1 MSFVKRLINVFYAP
15 SETFEAITTRRDWKD
30 LWIPLIILALV
41 GLVASVILKD
51 LTIDYRLDNLERV
64 IENSNRIPA
73 ERKAEILNQ
82 QYEKTVNPSPFAMVL
97 GYVTAILAT
106 PVRVLF
112 FALVVFMAGN
122 FIFGGEAKYI
132 DLLIL
137 SGYVYLINILELL
150 VKIPLMLSKWD
161 MEVSTG
167 LGLLGIGEFGD
178 FIYHFLAGV
187 DVFAFWRVI
196 LFAIG
201 MSVIYKKPTGP
212 FLMAV
217 TVVWIIILA
226 ISAGLGAAF
235 V

>member
-1 MSFVKRLINVFYAP
+1 MSFVKRLMNVFYAP
-15 SETFEAITTRRDWKD
+15 SETFEAFVARRDWKD
-30 LWIPLIILALV
+30 LWIPLIILALA
-41 GLVASVILKD
+41 GLVASVILED

-73 ERKAEILNQ
+73 ERKEEFLNQ
-82 QYEKTVNPSPFAMVL
+82 QYEKTVNPSPTAIVL
-97 GYVTAILAT
+97 GYATAILAT
-106 PVRVLF
+106 PARVLF
-112 FALVVFMAGN
+112 FALVIFMIGN
-122 FIFGGEAKYI
+122 FIFGGEAKYL

-212 FLMAV
+212 FLLAI
-217 TVVWIIILA
+217 TTVWIIILA

>member
-1 MSFVKRLINVFYAP
+1 MSFVKRLLNVFYAP
-15 SETFEAITTRRDWKD
+15 SETFEAIVARRDWKD
-30 LWIPLIILALV
+30 LWITLIILALV
-41 GLVASVILKD
+41 GLVASVILED
-51 LTIDYRLDNLERV
+51 LIIDYKLDNLEWV

-73 ERKAEILNQ
+73 EQKAEFLNQ
-82 QYEKTVNPSPFAMVL
+82 RYEKIVNPSAFTVVF

-106 PVRVLF
+106 PVRAIF
-112 FALVVFMAGN
+112 FALVVFMIGN
-122 FIFGGEAKYI
+122 FIFGGEAKYL

-137 SGYVYLINILELL
+137 SGYVYLINILELI

-178 FIYHFLAGV
+178 FMYHFLAGV
-187 DVFAFWRVI
+187 DIFAFWRVI

-201 MSVIYKKPTGP
+201 MSVIYKKSTGT
-212 FLMAV
+212 FLIAV